1 MAGPGSAE
9 MKQKRMS
16 GQETKE
22 TADSGSVVL
31 LLLQGWHC
39 RAGATYTYA
48 HDLDMNI

>member
-9 MKQKRMS
+9 MKQKIMS

-22 TADSGSVVL
+22 TADSGSEVL

-39 RAGATYTYA
+39 GAGAMYTYE
-48 HDLDMNI
+48 HDTDMNI